1 MKVLYFMTIL
11 IWLSHTDTG
20 GFYRRSNLE
29 LNMKVGCKLMQLLL
43 GLFLMKLQIIS
54 TETNRYIYAPLKL
67 WFLVPRNIFWIN
79 FDIRF
84 TRKIIVSFH
93 SGSWTGTCSSGQL
106 QSPLALP
113 RLGATPRQ
121 LGEVAFALLSTPC
134 SYIYYIYNV
143 YRSASITTIPLPP
156 LSWWWTQA
164 THYR

>member
-29 LNMKVGCKLMQLLL
+29 LNMKVGYKLMQLLL

-54 TETNRYIYAPLKL
+54 TETNRYIFAPLKL
-67 WFLVPRNIFWIN
+67 WFSVPRNIFWIN
-79 FDIRF
+79 FDLPE
-84 TRKIIVSFH
+84 KSF
-93 SGSWTGTCSSGQL
+93 S
-106 QSPLALP
+106 
-113 RLGATPRQ
+113 
-121 LGEVAFALLSTPC
+121 VSTPAPGRGPAPRASC
-134 SYIYYIYNV
+134 SPPWRCPGWAPRHASSARWPLLCYLYFYYIYNV
-143 YRSASITTIPLPP
+143 YNVYRLVSTTTIPPPP

>member
-29 LNMKVGCKLMQLLL
+29 LNMKVGYKLMQLLL

-79 FDIRF
+79 FGIRF
-84 TRKIIVSFH
+84 YQKNYF
-93 SGSWTGTCSSGQL
+93 QF
-106 QSPLALP
+106 PL
-113 RLGATPRQ
+113 RLLDGDLLLGPAAVPPGAAQAGRHATPARRGG
-121 LGEVAFALLSTPC
+121 LCLVIYC
-134 SYIYYIYNV
+134 IYYV
-143 YRSASITTIPLPP
+143 YRSASTSTTPPPP

-164 THYR
+164 THCR